1 MKSNSIR
8 WQFRIGMALLAPA
21 ALSFVFSFALK
32 ADETPVIKGDVTYS
46 KDIAPIIQRS
56 CSNCHQ
62 PNSVAPMSLL
72 NYKEVRPW
80 ARAIKERTA
89 LRDKRGAMPP
99 WFIEK
104 NIGIQH
110 YKNDPSLNDLE
121 IAKIAKWADS
131 GAPEGNPADL
141 PPPVK
146 LTDGT
151 KWNLGEPDLV
161 VSTEEITVKAGAPDW
176 WGEFK
181 PVPTGLTEDRW
192 VKSVEMREVNDI
204 PPATDGGR
212 ATVGGRYVFHHMIWT
227 TTVPGQQAALG
238 EDVGEG
244 SGTWP
249 IHEVGRNADI
259 FPDSAG
265 KLLKANSNLVFASA
279 HIHSN
284 GRDTKARLLFGF
296 KFFPKGYTPTV
307 RYARRGLGNGV
318 DIAMKP
324 NEANQRLDAY
334 KVLDENTKITSFEP
348 HLHAPGVRMCLEYI
362 WGINVQTL
370 SCSGYD
376 HNWVRVY
383 DYDDDYAPLLPKGT
397 ILHIIGYMDTT
408 PANRNVPD
416 TRNWSGAGNRSIS
429 NMFIDLGQGIALTD
443 EQFYAEMAKRREKL
457 KLGANDM
464 LIGCPLCNG
473 DPIPPPKMRK
483 SATPTGAGGGQ

>member
-1 MKSNSIR
+1 
-8 WQFRIGMALLAPA
+8 
-21 ALSFVFSFALK
+21 
-32 ADETPVIKGDVTYS
+32 VTFS
-46 KDIAPIIQRS
+46 KDIAPILQRS
-56 CSNCHQ
+56 CQNCHQ
-62 PNSVAPMSLL
+62 PNSLAPMSLIT
-72 NYKEVRPW
+72 YKEVRPW
-80 ARAIKERTA
+80 ARAIKERTSR
-89 LRDKRGAMPP
+89 RDKQGAMPP

-110 YKNDPSLNDLE
+110 YKNDPSLSELE
-121 IAKIAKWADS
+121 IGKIAKWADN

-141 PPPVK
+141 PPPIP
-146 LTDGT
+146 LLDGT
-151 KWNLGEPDLV
+151 KWTLGEPDLV

-176 WGEFK
+176 WGELAS
-181 PVPTGLTEDRW
+181 VSSGLTEDRW

-204 PPATDGGR
+204 PAGTSGGR

-227 TTVPGQQAALG
+227 TAVPGQQAALG

-259 FPDSAG
+259 FPDNAG
-265 KLLKANSNLVFASA
+265 KLLKANSSLVFAST

-296 KFFPKGYTPTV
+296 KFFPKGYTPTL
-307 RYARRGLGNGV
+307 RYARRNLGNGV
-318 DIAMKP
+318 DIDVKP

-334 KVLDENTKITSFEP
+334 KVLDENTKITSYEP

-362 WGINVQTL
+362 WGINIQTL

-383 DYDDDYAPLLPKGT
+383 DYEDDYAPLLPKGT
-397 ILHIIGYMDTT
+397 ILHIIGWMDTT
-408 PANRNVPD
+408 PGNRNVPD
-416 TRNWSGAGNRSIS
+416 SRNWSGAGNRSIS

-443 EQFYAEMAKRREKL
+443 EQFYAEMARRREKL
-457 KLGANDM
+457 KLGANDV

-473 DPIPPPKMRK
+473 DPIAPPARRQARP
-483 SATPTGAGGGQ
+483 SGGGSQ